1 MNTRA
6 CGDVMSLVNPGLAA
20 AIAPPDSPCDK
31 GDIEHAGS
39 HELSTSSF
47 QLTWLSRSLFGVL
60 NPRFHPSCAV

>member
-20 AIAPPDSPCDK
+20 VIAPPDSPCDK
-31 GDIEHAGS
+31 GDIEHASS

-47 QLTWLSRSLFGVL
+47 QLTWLSRSLLVCL
-60 NPRFHPSCAV
+60 IHDSILLAV